1 MDNEKT
7 PIEIKLDQLQNEQGN
22 IQEIIDVFN
31 DYFGEDLVDS
41 YRGSNAT
48 LREHIMTFDDIG
60 RFLGRCC
67 SIVRHGD
74 MVRIA
79 LGNMVCQIATSILE
93 PLLTKSMLHFPE
105 ELLPLIEEYWYGHTR
120 DVTYQIIVRFP
131 EVTVTNENNKSV
143 KIQEL
148 YARIF
153 VKTSGN
159 LSGKFELI
167 RSYYPLDQWN
177 SDYCHS
183 HISHISTDWLEPC
196 TGSGP
201 INRTMAR
208 LHQDND
214 LNIWGLFCYELD
226 KFVRVESIAGVPYRR
241 LESIGLIDTSP
252 VTNPCFTG
260 SVSLKQSIISNELL
274 KDFIETLIKNMP
286 IKVAY
291 MNGSYTLGE
300 SFEKF
305 WIKASRVFA
314 KWYNEKYKEKK
325 VKANLKTLITKEV
338 LGKYLIKEGKV
349 YTARVHNR
357 RSVAASQ
364 GEYLFDFKG
373 EAVRMVIEETL
384 RNTTDNQTYLLS
396 LKFISKLIQRILV
409 IINYNYGRQK
419 EATTEEETAAKGRTV
434 YF

>member
-7 PIEIKLDQLQNEQGN
+7 LIEERLDQLQAIAGDIQGV
-22 IQEIIDVFN
+22 IDVFN
-31 DYFGEDLVDS
+31 DYFGEEFVDT
-41 YRGSNAT
+41 YRVPTDS
-48 LREHIMTFDDIG
+48 LRQHILAFDNIG
-60 RFLGRCC
+60 RFIGRCC
-67 SIVRHGD
+67 AVN
-74 MVRIA
+74 RIGETLKVTFDTCNCEIDA
-79 LGNMVCQIATSILE
+79 AKLNSLQLE
-93 PLLTKSMLHFPE
+93 SMLKFPE
-105 ELLPLIEEYWYGHTR
+105 ELLPLIDTYWSNHTR
-120 DVTYQIIVRFP
+120 DVNHTIIVRFP

-153 VKTSGN
+153 VKDSGK

-183 HISHISTDWLEPC
+183 HISHISVDWMEPC
-196 TGSGP
+196 TGTGP
-201 INRTMAR
+201 INRTISR
-208 LHQDND
+208 LHQGND

-252 VTNPCFTG
+252 VTNPCYTG
-260 SVSLKQSIISNELL
+260 SVSLKQSVISNELL

-305 WIKASRVFA
+305 WIKASRIFA

-325 VKANLKTLITKEV
+325 VKANLKTLVAKEV
-338 LGKYLIKEGKV
+338 LNKYLIRDGKI
-349 YTARVHNR
+349 YTARIHNR
-357 RSVAASQ
+357 RSMADSQ

-373 EAVRMVIEETL
+373 ETVRMVIEETL

-419 EATTEEETAAKGRTV
+419 EATTEEETAVKGRTV

>member
-7 PIEIKLDQLQNEQGN
+7 LIEERLDQLQATAGE
-22 IQEIIDVFN
+22 IQDVIDIFN
-31 DYFGEDLVDS
+31 DYFGEEFVDT
-41 YRGSNAT
+41 YRVPTDS
-48 LREHIMTFDDIG
+48 LRQHILAFDNIG
-60 RFLGRCC
+60 RFIGRCC
-67 SIVRHGD
+67 SVGRRGD
-74 MVRIA
+74 ILKVTFDTCSCEIDIA
-79 LGNMVCQIATSILE
+79 KFNSLQL
-93 PLLTKSMLHFPE
+93 KSMLEFPE
-105 ELLPLIEEYWYGHTR
+105 ELLPLIDTYWSNHTR
-120 DVTYQIIVRFP
+120 DVNHTIIVRFP
-131 EVTVTNENNKSV
+131 EVTVTNENNRSV

-148 YARIF
+148 YARVF
-153 VKTSGN
+153 VKDSGK

-183 HISHISTDWLEPC
+183 HVSHVSIDWMEPC
-196 TGSGP
+196 TGTGP
-201 INRTMAR
+201 INRTITR

-226 KFVRVESIAGVPYRR
+226 KFVKVESIAGVPYRR
-241 LESIGLIDTSP
+241 LESIGLIDSNP
-252 VTNPCFTG
+252 VTNPCYTG

-325 VKANLKTLITKEV
+325 VKANLKTLVAKEV
-338 LGKYLIKEGKV
+338 LNKYLIRDGKV
-349 YTARVHNR
+349 YTARINNR
-357 RSVAASQ
+357 RSLADYQ

-373 EAVRMVIEETL
+373 EPVKMVIEETL
-384 RNTTDNQTYLLS
+384 RNATDNQTYLLS

-419 EATTEEETAAKGRTV
+419 EATTEEETAIKRRAT